1 MIPRHAPEGAFK
13 SIQGRFPVTK
23 ISAALAAVLLASTA
37 LPAAA
42 ETPKD
47 ALIIAA
53 TIDDITSLDPAEVFE
68 FSGGDVANNVYDT
81 LLSIDPKALDKGYVP
96 GVAESWSVSPDGL
109 TYVFRIRPN
118 QKFHSGNPLTAD
130 DVVFSMA
137 RAVKLNKTPAFILN
151 QFGLSKDT
159 VDQKVRKTGPLEVT
173 MTIDKPFAPS
183 MVLNCMT
190 ATVTSIVDMKV
201 AMANQKDGDFGYEW
215 LKTHSAASGPYK
227 LVNWKAADGYTLERA
242 DGSWQGNATLRR
254 VIVRHVAETANQRL
268 LLTKGDIDVARD
280 LSPDDVAA
288 VAKDPNLKI
297 QDDLKGRITYFSLNM
312 KNPTLAKPKVIE
324 AIKYLV
330 DYDGIRAT
338 IVKGRAVVHQSFLPR
353 TFLGAIDDAPY
364 RLDVAKAKQLLAE
377 AGHPNGFSTTMDVR
391 SGFPTTELAQSIQ
404 STFSQ
409 AGIKLEI
416 IPGDGRQTLT
426 KYRARTHDIYIGS
439 WGPDY
444 PDPHTNADTFAR
456 NPNNTDDAKLTG
468 LLAWRNAWDIPEMT
482 RRTDAAVLEKDNARR
497 AQMYGDIQRDHQ
509 RSSPFIIMYQQ
520 LLQTGVRKNVQG
532 FHTGG
537 PVSSAYYWTAKK
549 S

>member
-1 MIPRHAPEGAFK
+1 MMK
-13 SIQGRFPVTK
+13 V
-23 ISAALAAVLLASTA
+23 SAALATVLLASTA
-37 LPAAA
+37 VGAFAA
-42 ETPKD
+42 TPKD
-47 ALIIAA
+47 ALVVAA
-53 TIDDITSLDPAEVFE
+53 TIDDITSLDPAEIFE

-81 LLSIDPKALDKGYVP
+81 LLSIDPNALDKGYVP
-96 GVAESWSVSPDGL
+96 GVAESWSVSADGL
-109 TYVFRIRPN
+109 TYVFKIRQN
-118 QKFHSGNPLTAD
+118 IKFHSGNPLTAD
-130 DVVFSMA
+130 DVVFSLA

-151 QFGLSKDT
+151 QFGLTKEA
-159 VDQKVRKTGPLEVT
+159 VDQRVRKTGPFEVT
-173 MTIDKPFAPS
+173 LTIDKPFAPS

-190 ATVTSIVDMKV
+190 ATVTSVVDMKV

-242 DGSWQGNATLRR
+242 DGSWQGNASLRR
-254 VIVRHVAETANQRL
+254 VIVRHVAETASQRL
-268 LLTKGDIDVARD
+268 LLIKGDVDVARD

-288 VAKDPNLKI
+288 VAKDANLKI

-312 KNPTLAKPKVIE
+312 KNPILAKPEVIE
-324 AIKYLV
+324 AMKHLV
-330 DYDGIRAT
+330 DYDGIRST
-338 IVKGRAVVHQSFLPR
+338 IVRGRAVVHQSFLPR

-364 RLDVAKAKQLLAE
+364 RLDVDKAKALLAK
-377 AGHPNGFSTTMDVR
+377 AGYPNGFNVTMDVR
-391 SGFPTTELAQSIQ
+391 SAFPTTDLSQSIQ
-404 STFSQ
+404 STFAK
-409 AGIKLEI
+409 AGIKMEI

-426 KYRARTHDIYIGS
+426 KYRARTHDMYIGS

-468 LLAWRNAWDIPEMT
+468 LLAWRNAYGIPEMT
-482 RRTDAAVLEKDNARR
+482 LRTDAAVQEKDSKKR
-497 AQMYGDIQRDHQ
+497 AEMYGDIQRDHQ
-509 RSSPFIIMYQQ
+509 RASPFVIMYQQ
-520 LLQTGVRKNVQG
+520 LLQTGVRKNVTG